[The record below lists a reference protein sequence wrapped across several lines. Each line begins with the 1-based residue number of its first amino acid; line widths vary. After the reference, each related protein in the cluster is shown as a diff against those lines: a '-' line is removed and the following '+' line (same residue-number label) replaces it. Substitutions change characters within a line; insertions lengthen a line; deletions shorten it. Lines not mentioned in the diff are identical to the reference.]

1 MTFAFKVLY
10 MTFRKQFTTTI
21 QFENKLD
28 QEEEGAEGK
37 DFSLHS
43 LFILLI

>member
-1 MTFAFKVLY
+1 
-10 MTFRKQFTTTI
+10 MTFRKQFTTTR

-37 DFSLHS
+37 TLVCIHY
-43 LFILLI
+43 LFF